1 MINIRL
7 KSYKYNMIFKV
18 NKGKMTTN
26 IEYILLITFLL
37 ICGGW
42 ICKALIA
49 VTQGKP
55 VNFNV
60 VNPLNL
66 KARWPKEKKD

>member
-1 MINIRL
+1 MVSI
-7 KSYKYNMIFKV
+7 
-18 NKGKMTTN
+18 
-26 IEYILLITFLL
+26 IEYLLLIMFLL

-42 ICKALIA
+42 VFKAFISLLE
-49 VTQGKP
+49 GKP
-55 VNFNV
+55 VNFNI